1 MEHIREHRSLLAD
14 AERRLLI
21 AIARRLPPW
30 INSDHLTL
38 VGLLSMPLA
47 AVAFANIPAAP
58 WSAAAFVLA
67 LAANWLGDSLDGT
80 LARVRNQQRPRY
92 GYYVDH
98 VIDLVGTAALFAGV
112 AVSGL
117 MHPSIA
123 IAVVAA
129 YLLVAAESYLTT
141 HTAGV
146 FRVSFAGF
154 GPTELRILLAVGAI
168 VVANKPW
175 VDVAG
180 QHARLF
186 DVGGLVA
193 IAGMI
198 VAFGVSA
205 IRNTRALYLAEPLP
219 SSNTESTQRTQRTP
233 RTERQNPRVTDPES
247 RVPLCP

>member
-67 LAANWLGDSLDGT
+67 LAANWFGDSLDGT

-141 HTAGV
+141 HAAGV

-219 SSNTESTQRTQRTP
+219 SIQLATTEDTGDTEEKACKTNSFGKLGENTF
-233 RTERQNPRVTDPES
+233 
-247 RVPLCP
+247 